1 MLSVSA
7 LTIISSPMFNCMY
20 MHSRHMQGVGLDTT
34 NVGEQRCDVIG
45 LYAGIVAQVLLDCKS
60 SQGVG
65 LDAMNAG
72 EQPVIGLT
80 DTYTQPGVYTLEIPC
95 PRTRSTATI
104 HIEMMDEVCSS
115 SLPFLLEDISTTD
128 SCRSVLSASD

>member
-1 MLSVSA
+1 MLVSLQVQCCDLKEVLRIA
-7 LTIISSPMFNCMY
+7 ACCSMADIHVRNPARRKHLRPVVLSISHHVCALLTIV
-20 MHSRHMQGVGLDTT
+20 VGNLSDET
-34 NVGEQRCDVIG
+34 
-45 LYAGIVAQVLLDCKS
+45 

-104 HIEMMDEVCSS
+104 HIEMTDEA
-115 SLPFLLEDISTTD
+115 
-128 SCRSVLSASD
+128 SV